1 MSVITPVGIA
11 GLGRYVPERRLTN
24 QDLEKIVDT
33 SDEWIVQRTGIRERR
48 IAAADQVTSSLALAA
63 ARAALADANMTGD
76 DIDLVICAT
85 VTGDQPFPATSC
97 RIGLDIGAKRAGG
110 FDLAAACSGFVFA
123 SQVAAGMIQSGQYK
137 NVLVVGAE
145 ILSRILDYT
154 DRNTC
159 VLFGDGAGAVIYTP
173 LARAGR
179 GEFLGGS
186 ISMEGGA
193 ENILAQP
200 GGGSRHPATAQTVE
214 HRLHYMKMG
223 GTKVFRFA
231 VRVFAELVKNVID
244 KYGRDQIGVIVP
256 HQVNQRII
264 EAAMEQLGMPMDF
277 VFSNIDRYGNTS
289 AASVPIALREA
300 FEAGR
305 LQKGKLVVMPAFG
318 AGVTKVVPRRRISDA
333 VGASSTKA
341 SLVVKIASSAPRRC
355 ASRRAAMFT
364 AYDSVFAPSS
374 SHGARAGVSSA
385 YPRSRVTTRM
395 PRVRATEK
403 SAAGAAVTHAVG
415 VGPCSMPRLRMSL
428 MTASPAPHAA
438 AARATA

>member
-1 MSVITPVGIA
+1 MSAITPVGIA

-24 QDLEKIVDT
+24 HDLEKIVDT

-63 ARAALADANMTGD
+63 ARAALADANMTGE

-159 VLFGDGAGAVIYTP
+159 VLFGDGAGAAIYTP

-214 HRLHYMKMG
+214 QRLHYMKMG

-318 AGVTKVVPRRRISDA
+318 AGMA
-333 VGASSTKA
+333 WGH
-341 SLVVKIASSAPRRC
+341 LL
-355 ASRRAAMFT
+355 
-364 AYDSVFAPSS
+364 
-374 SHGARAGVSSA
+374 
-385 YPRSRVTTRM
+385 
-395 PRVRATEK
+395 
-403 SAAGAAVTHAVG
+403 
-415 VGPCSMPRLRMSL
+415 LRW
-428 MTASPAPHAA
+428 
-438 AARATA
+438 